1 MTLYIHH
8 LSKRKCKAN
17 LNLYLIFFINIKYMS
32 NTGLCHT
39 FSYGFCF
46 SCGCKKE
53 SDKAKEPCK
62 NRGHSVQPNEVSYYC
77 SRCYCKKTDKN
88 EPCPGIKNSK
98 DPFI

>member
-1 MTLYIHH
+1 
-8 LSKRKCKAN
+8 
-17 LNLYLIFFINIKYMS
+17 MS

-77 SRCYCKKTDKN
+77 SRCY
-88 EPCPGIKNSK
+88 
-98 DPFI
+98 